1 MMPGGLIATRGL
13 TGVVGLV
20 GWVGWRRCS
29 CRLVSALGVLAG
41 LVLLVG
47 CQESLRESVG
57 LGVPAATEDSATG
70 DSATEDSAVLT
81 TSVKP
86 GGDSGTLRETTSTSG
101 RKLWLGIQA
110 EPAPKVLLDQFEL
123 SCGLVVRQVVP
134 GGPSEGLLQV
144 SDLITQF
151 NGRDL
156 ACQKL
161 LCNMIAEVGAHVTQ
175 LTVIRKAKQLQVAIL
190 PQPIEVLG
198 DGQIV
203 QYTVLADPDSADVV
217 DVPVDGDQVVEKF
230 RLFVVQP
237 ILDMGPDY
245 DQQKLGADP
254 GQLQLERVVKFGT
267 NEQGQPMMT
276 VQESGRTLFY
286 TAGDIEKACPEV
298 QQLWQRLENQP

>member
-1 MMPGGLIATRGL
+1 MMAGGMSVIRGL
-13 TGVVGLV
+13 ASLIRWSGGGRSLSCLLALGGV
-20 GWVGWRRCS
+20 
-29 CRLVSALGVLAG
+29 LVSLCCL
-41 LVLLVG
+41 G
-47 CQESLRESVG
+47 CQESPRTANDAATGESVNVVSG
-57 LGVPAATEDSATG
+57 I
-70 DSATEDSAVLT
+70 
-81 TSVKP
+81 
-86 GGDSGTLRETTSTSG
+86 GGSGTSSMTLAKPDDEPTAPVTSTGVSG

-110 EPAPKVLLDQFEL
+110 EPAPQVLLDQFEL
-123 SCGLVVRQVVP
+123 TCGLVVRQVVP

-175 LTVIRKAKQLQVAIL
+175 LTVIRKAQQLRVDVL

-203 QYTVLADPDSADVV
+203 QYTVLADPDPTDVV

-237 ILDMGPDY
+237 ILAMGQGY
-245 DQQKLGADP
+245 DSQKLGADP

-267 NEQGQPMMT
+267 NEQGRPMMT

-286 TAGDIEKACPEV
+286 TADDIEKACPEV